1 MPESWSRHCAPDRPR
16 FPRIRRIPFRCA
28 KIATSPVDD
37 IGVLMFKYDLQGCET
52 SLERLY
58 NEQGDFLHQR
68 TLHDVLS
75 SSKSWHQRIKLTW
88 SNLPQI
94 NKIARG

>member
-1 MPESWSRHCAPDRPR
+1 MPEAWSRHCAPDSPR
-16 FPRIRRIPFRCA
+16 FPRIRQIPFRCA

-37 IGVLMFKYDLQGCET
+37 IGFLMFKYDLQVCET

-58 NEQGDFLHQR
+58 DDARGFST
-68 TLHDVLS
+68 TLQDVLS
-75 SSKSWHQRIKLTW
+75 SSKSWHQRIKFPW

-94 NKIARG
+94 DKIARG